1 MRKPCAADINLE
13 GISHGFEPD
22 DCHPLEI
29 ERSEQQ
35 ECFFCTRHRCHKN
48 RSNDDDDVQSELC
61 PIFRSKTGM
70 HRGERI
76 DEDAPG
82 QPCVP
87 TCCQAWSEAQRYCA
101 PHLEKRLL
109 S

>member
-13 GISHGFEPD
+13 GICHGFEPD
-22 DCHPLEI
+22 DCHPLER

-35 ECFFCTRHRCHKN
+35 ECIFCTRHGCHKN
-48 RSNDDDDVQSELC
+48 RSSDDDDEVSCALC
-61 PIFRSKTGM
+61 LGTRQACTES
-70 HRGERI
+70 ERI

>member
-1 MRKPCAADINLE
+1 MALNQMIVIPWKEKKANSRNVFFAQDIGATRTEVVMKMMMCRVSCALCLGTTQA
-13 GISHGFEPD
+13 
-22 DCHPLEI
+22 
-29 ERSEQQ
+29 
-35 ECFFCTRHRCHKN
+35 CTE
-48 RSNDDDDVQSELC
+48 S
-61 PIFRSKTGM
+61 
-70 HRGERI
+70 ERI